1 MVLGHKLRDG
11 VTVTRDYAGDLPRVQ
26 AYPGELNQVWT
37 NLLDN
42 AGDAMDGVGEL
53 RLTTRL
59 DGDRVVVEVADTGP
73 GMSPQVAARA
83 FEAFFTTKDVGRGTG
98 LGLDIARRV
107 VEERHLGSI
116 EVDSRPGHTV
126 LRVTLPVRRPD
137 A

>member
-1 MVLGHKLRDG
+1 
-11 VTVTRDYAGDLPRVQ
+11 
-26 AYPGELNQVWT
+26 
-37 NLLDN
+37 
-42 AGDAMDGVGEL
+42 
-53 RLTTRL
+53 
-59 DGDRVVVEVADTGP
+59 
-73 GMSPQVAARA
+73 VAARA

-107 VEERHLGSI
+107 VEERHFGSI